1 MIRSNEHYAGLPGAY
16 LFATVAAKVRAHR
29 EQHPA
34 LPVIS
39 LGIGDVTRPL
49 PPAVI
54 TALHSAVDEMASS
67 ASFKGYGPE
76 QGYDFLREAIAAHDY
91 RAHGVQMDAADIFIS
106 DGSKCD
112 VANIQELFSLSCRVA
127 VTDPVYPV
135 YVDSNAMAGRA
146 GRWTGERWSDLIY
159 LPCTEAN
166 GFVPDFPDAVP
177 DIIYLCY
184 PNNPTGTV
192 LHRDA
197 LAAWVDYARRHG
209 ALIIYDAAYEAFIK
223 DTDSEVPHSIFEIPG
238 AEEVAVECRSFSKT
252 AGFTGLRC
260 AFITIPATVT
270 IPGPDGSRVRLQDMW
285 KRRQSTKYNGCPY
298 IVQRAAEAVYS
309 PEGRREVRDNVDYYM
324 KNAATI
330 RDGLR
335 AAGLD
340 VYGGVNAPYIWLKTP
355 GGMDSWRFF
364 EVLLEGLGIVGTPGV
379 GFGPNGEGYFR
390 LTAFGSQENTQKA
403 MRRIAEA
410 GHWSSWEK

>member
-16 LFATVAAKVRAHR
+16 LFATVAARVRAHR

-54 TALHSAVDEMASS
+54 TALHSAVDEMGSS

-197 LAAWVDYARRHG
+197 LAAWGGLCPPPRG
-209 ALIIYDAAYEAFIK
+209 
-223 DTDSEVPHSIFEIPG
+223 PHH
-238 AEEVAVECRSFSKT
+238 
-252 AGFTGLRC
+252 L
-260 AFITIPATVT
+260 
-270 IPGPDGSRVRLQDMW
+270 
-285 KRRQSTKYNGCPY
+285 
-298 IVQRAAEAVYS
+298 
-309 PEGRREVRDNVDYYM
+309 
-324 KNAATI
+324 
-330 RDGLR
+330 
-335 AAGLD
+335 
-340 VYGGVNAPYIWLKTP
+340 
-355 GGMDSWRFF
+355 
-364 EVLLEGLGIVGTPGV
+364 
-379 GFGPNGEGYFR
+379 
-390 LTAFGSQENTQKA
+390 
-403 MRRIAEA
+403 
-410 GHWSSWEK
+410 

>member
-16 LFATVAAKVRAHR
+16 LFATVATRVRAHR

-159 LPCTEAN
+159 LPCTGAN
-166 GFVPDFPDAVP
+166 DFVPDFPDAVP

-238 AEEVAVECRSFSKT
+238 AEEMAVECRSFSKT

-260 AFITIPATVT
+260 AFTTIPAAVT

-309 PEGRREVRDNVDYYM
+309 PEGQEQVRATIAAYM
-324 KNAATI
+324 ANAARI
-330 RDGLR
+330 RSGIEGMGLSC
-335 AAGLD
+335 
-340 VYGGVNAPYIWLKTP
+340 YGGIHAPYIWVKTP
-355 GGMDSWRFF
+355 DGMGSWEFF
-364 EVLLEGLGIVGTPGV
+364 DFLLSRTSLVCTPGA
-379 GFGPNGEGYFR
+379 GFGPSGEGYVRF
-390 LTAFGSQENTQKA
+390 TVFGSEEDTT
-403 MRRIAEA
+403 EA
-410 GHWSSWEK
+410 LERLQGLSL

>member
-16 LFATVAAKVRAHR
+16 LFATVAARVRAHR

-54 TALHSAVDEMASS
+54 TALHTAVDEMASA

-91 RAHGVQMDAADIFIS
+91 RARGVQMDASDIFVS

-146 GRWTGERWSDLIY
+146 GRWTGDRWSDLIY

-166 GFVPDFPDAVP
+166 DFVPDFPAAVP

-192 LHRDA
+192 LTPAELRLMADIAREHGLYLICDEVYREFTYDGEPLHSFGKFDYGQENLILIDSVSKRFSACGARIGCLISRNKDFMANALKYCQARLSVATLDQIAAAALYTVGPDYFEQVRQEYKRRRDTVVRK
-197 LAAWVDYARRHG
+197 LH
-209 ALIIYDAAYEAFIK
+209 
-223 DTDSEVPHSIFEIPG
+223 EIPG
-238 AEEVAVECRSFSKT
+238 VICECPRGAFYLMAALPVDNAEKFQLWLLQEFEDHGDTVMFS
-252 AGFTGLRC
+252 AGEPFYATEGKGLNEIRI
-260 AFITIPATVT
+260 AYVLKQEDLERAMDLLALGI
-270 IPGPDGSRVRLQDMW
+270 Q
-285 KRRQSTKYNGCPY
+285 KYN
-298 IVQRAAEAVYS
+298 E
-309 PEGRREVRDNVDYYM
+309 
-324 KNAATI
+324 T
-330 RDGLR
+330 
-335 AAGLD
+335 
-340 VYGGVNAPYIWLKTP
+340 
-355 GGMDSWRFF
+355 
-364 EVLLEGLGIVGTPGV
+364 
-379 GFGPNGEGYFR
+379 
-390 LTAFGSQENTQKA
+390 
-403 MRRIAEA
+403 
-410 GHWSSWEK
+410 H

>member
-16 LFATVAAKVRAHR
+16 LFATVAARVRAHR

-39 LGIGDVTRPL
+39 LGIGDVTHPL

-54 TALHSAVDEMASS
+54 TALHSAVDEMDSS

-252 AGFTGLRC
+252 AGFTGTRC
-260 AFITIPATVT
+260 GYTVV
-270 IPGPDGSRVRLQDMW
+270 PHAVKGLNAKGEPVEMNALW
-285 KRRQSTKYNGCPY
+285 KRRMSTKFNGVSYP
-298 IVQRAAEAVYS
+298 VQRAAAAVYTE
-309 PEGRREVRDNVDYYM
+309 EGQKQIQETIAYYM
-324 KNAATI
+324 RNAKII
-330 RDGLR
+330 REGLT
-335 AAGLD
+335 AAGIT
-340 VYGGVNAPYIWLKTP
+340 VFGGVDAPYIWLKVP
-355 GGMDSWRFF
+355 AGMDSWTFF
-364 EVLLEGLGIVGTPGV
+364 DRLLDECHIVGTPGS
-379 GFGPNGEGYFR
+379 GFGPSGEGYFR
-390 LTAFGSQENTQKA
+390 LTAFNTLEKTEQA
-403 MRRIAEA
+403 VERIRN
-410 GHWSSWEK
+410 WKV

>member
-1 MIRSNEHYAGLPGAY
+1 MIRSNEHYAGLPGSY
-16 LFATVAAKVRAHR
+16 LFATVAARVRNHR
-29 EQHPA
+29 EQAPS

-49 PPAVI
+49 PPAVV
-54 TALHSAVDEMASS
+54 TALHAAVDEMAAS
-67 ASFKGYGPE
+67 ASFRGYGPE
-76 QGYDFLREAIAAHDY
+76 QGYDFLREAIAEHDY
-91 RAHGVQMDAADIFIS
+91 RAHGVQISADDIFIS

-146 GRWTGERWSDLIY
+146 GHWTGDRWSDLVY

-166 GFVPDFPDAVP
+166 AFVPDFPAAEDTP

-192 LHRDA
+192 LNRDA
-197 LAAWVDYARRHG
+197 LAAWVEYARHHG
-209 ALIIYDAAYEAFIK
+209 ALIIYDAAYEAFISGTA
-223 DTDSEVPHSIFEIPG
+223 TDIPHSIFEIPG

-260 AFITIPATVT
+260 AFVTIPAAVT
-270 IPGPDGSRVRLQDMW
+270 IPGPEGSRVRVQEMW

-309 PEGRREVRDNVDYYM
+309 AQGQQQIRATIAAYM
-324 KNAATI
+324 SNAARI
-330 RDGLR
+330 RSGLE
-335 AAGLD
+335 ALGLSCH
-340 VYGGVNAPYIWLKTP
+340 GGIHAPYIWAGTPDGMGSWAFFDRLLSRASLVCTP
-355 GGMDSWRFF
+355 GA
-364 EVLLEGLGIVGTPGV
+364 
-379 GFGPNGEGYFR
+379 GFGPSGEGYVRF
-390 LTAFGSQENTQKA
+390 TAFGTEEDTN
-403 MRRIAEA
+403 EA
-410 GHWSSWEK
+410 LERLKGLAL

>member
-16 LFATVAAKVRAHR
+16 LFATVATRVRAHR

-34 LPVIS
+34 LLVIS

-166 GFVPDFPDAVP
+166 DFVPDFPDAVP

-260 AFITIPATVT
+260 AFTTIPDAVT

-298 IVQRAAEAVYS
+298 IVQRAAEAVHS
-309 PEGRREVRDNVDYYM
+309 EQGRREAQEIIDGYLANGARIANAVRGM
-324 KNAATI
+324 
-330 RDGLR
+330 GLE
-335 AAGLD
+335 
-340 VYGGVNAPYIWLKTP
+340 VYGGKNAPYLWVRVPADTT
-355 GGMDSWRFF
+355 SWGFF
-364 EVLLEGLGIVGTPGV
+364 DRLLHKAALVCTPGV
-379 GFGPNGEGYFR
+379 GFGLSGEGYVR
-390 LTAFGSQENTQKA
+390 LTAFGSPEDTT
-403 MRRIAEA
+403 EA
-410 GHWSSWEK
+410 IERLRTL

>member
-16 LFATVAAKVRAHR
+16 LFATVAARVRAHR

-146 GRWTGERWSDLIY
+146 GRWTGERWSDLIH
-159 LPCTEAN
+159 LPWHGSQRLRA
-166 GFVPDFPDAVP
+166 GLPRRGARHH
-177 DIIYLCY
+177 LSLLSQQSH
-184 PNNPTGTV
+184 GTV

-260 AFITIPATVT
+260 AFTTIPAAVT

-309 PEGRREVRDNVDYYM
+309 PEGQEQVRATIAAYM
-324 KNAATI
+324 ANAAVSVPAS
-330 RDGLR
+330 R
-335 AAGLD
+335 AWAFP
-340 VYGGVNAPYIWLKTP
+340 A
-355 GGMDSWRFF
+355 
-364 EVLLEGLGIVGTPGV
+364 
-379 GFGPNGEGYFR
+379 
-390 LTAFGSQENTQKA
+390 TAASMPPISG
-403 MRRIAEA
+403 
-410 GHWSSWEK
+410 